1 MNLAHAC
8 NLLLDAAAT
17 PPDWIELLP
26 VGPVITGLDGRRW
39 LLRDPPAL
47 VAAFQRRELPMVIDW
62 EHASEH
68 RAPHGLDA
76 PAAGWIDKLELRG
89 GAVWGHV
96 DWTERAAQ
104 QIRAREYRYLSPV
117 FTYQKTDKAIVALTS
132 AGLTNQPNLT
142 LTALNHQE
150 SPLMSVPEA
159 LWAALNLPATAT
171 EQDALNALAALRTD
185 LATARNRAETPPLE
199 KFIPRAD
206 YDQALARATHA
217 EQKLADLETA
227 QRQAQIDALIEKA
240 LQARQIAPATESYY
254 RAMCQLENGL
264 AEFGKFIAKAPPV
277 IGGDSGLE
285 GKPPPTSTALNRTAF
300 EALTPQQARAHLANG
315 GQVTD

>member
-1 MNLAHAC
+1 MNLARAC
-8 NLLLDAAAT
+8 NLLLDAQSSL
-17 PPDWIELLP
+17 PDWIELLP
-26 VGPVITGLDGRRW
+26 VGPVIEGEDGRRW
-39 LLRDPPAL
+39 LLRDPNAL

-185 LATARNRAETPPLE
+185 LATARNRAGQPPLD
-199 KFIPRAD
+199 KFVPRAD
-206 YDQALARATHA
+206 YDQALARATNAETKLAEA
-217 EQKLADLETA
+217 EQT

-240 LQARQIAPATESYY
+240 LQARQIVPATESYY

-264 AEFGKFIAKAPPV
+264 AEFEKFIAKAPPV

-285 GKPPPTSTALNRTAF
+285 GKQPPASKALNRTAF